1 MKKGLLLL
9 VSFLLATATWGQNW
23 DIDALHK
30 VNAWD
35 GKFVRNYNKFV
46 SKSEPYIAI
55 GVPVAMAL
63 ASWVKHDRQL
73 LKDAVY
79 VGTSVAGAFVLTY
92 GMKYLVDRERPYDRW
107 PDRVHPYSRESS
119 PSFPSGHTATAFALA
134 TSLSIK
140 YPKWYVI
147 APTALWAC
155 SVGVSRM
162 NEGVH
167 YPSDVLAGAAIGAGC
182 AVVNVFVNRWLNR
195 WLFGD

>member
-73 LKDAVY
+73 L
-79 VGTSVAGAFVLTY
+79 
-92 GMKYLVDRERPYDRW
+92 
-107 PDRVHPYSRESS
+107 
-119 PSFPSGHTATAFALA
+119 
-134 TSLSIK
+134 
-140 YPKWYVI
+140 
-147 APTALWAC
+147 
-155 SVGVSRM
+155 
-162 NEGVH
+162 
-167 YPSDVLAGAAIGAGC
+167 
-182 AVVNVFVNRWLNR
+182 
-195 WLFGD
+195 